1 MKNKIL
7 RGLAVYGAIFAV
19 IFILRLIYGFAS
31 HPQAS
36 RGYLGIQSGFTF
48 NTRNYASK
56 KQVYEKFRGHG
67 LKPKGA
73 KITVDQKY
81 EKVADLASR
90 THHFEGDE
98 KKSRDAIKKFNA
110 LIQYEGRTGLKGRR
124 GLNLAIGV
132 KPERFDE
139 MVKVMSKIGTIV
151 SSSVKKTDKTNEYKD
166 LNAKKKSLTK
176 IRNSLI
182 NLKSR
187 NGKIE
192 EYIRLDNRI
201 LEIEKELQGLGVKL
215 GEYDAENEF
224 CTVKF
229 SLKEGKKS
237 SGISFGHR
245 LKVAIEWTFFFYLG
259 VTFLAIL
266 GMISTLIGLIVIDKA
281 KVIQKIYEKS
291 REE

>member
-7 RGLAVYGAIFAV
+7 KGLTVYAAIFAI

-31 HPQAS
+31 HPQLNRS
-36 RGYLGIQSGFTF
+36 YVGSQNGFTF
-48 NTRNYASK
+48 STRNYASAKKFYK
-56 KQVYEKFRGHG
+56 KQLNLAGNISKV
-67 LKPKGA
+67 
-73 KITVDQKY
+73 TVDQKY

-90 THHFEGDE
+90 TGNFTKDE
-98 KKSRDAIKKFNA
+98 KRSRDIIKQYNA
-110 LIQYEGRTGLKGRR
+110 LIQYEGRTGLKGKR

-132 KPERFDE
+132 KPDRFDE
-139 MVKVMSKIGTIV
+139 MVRDMSKIGTIV
-151 SSSVKKTDKTNEYKD
+151 SSSIKKTDKTNEYKD

-182 NLKSR
+182 NLKRR

-229 SLKEGKKS
+229 SLKEGKKA
-237 SGISFGHR
+237 SGISFVYR
-245 LKVAIEWTFFFYLG
+245 IKIAIEWSFFFYLAA
-259 VTFLAIL
+259 TFLAIL
-266 GMISTLIGLIVIDKA
+266 GMISTLIGFIVIEKT
-281 KVIQKIYEKS
+281 KLIQKIYEKS